1 MSKATKL
8 PSGNYRV
15 QFSVDGRRYSV
26 TADSARKA
34 QALAAEQEE
43 KLRIGLSENHL
54 TFSKAAERYIQ
65 SKSNILSPSTIRG
78 YTVITRTAL
87 SPLSDRMMHKITALE
102 LQNLINENAAAYSP
116 KSIKNQIGFLSAVF
130 SQCGLPLPKLSV
142 PPPQKKLREIPDPD
156 RVALILSAAKEKDIR
171 LYTFLLFVATLG
183 LSPSEILALKKEDI
197 KKDRVYIHSAL
208 VYADGGEKIY
218 KETTKAFNRTRTM
231 DIPSVLLDALKEMPQ
246 SPSCPFAFD
255 LTYSAFTAMFRRLLK
270 KNNLPHCRI
279 YDLRHAYASTM
290 LMLGVPDKYAMERM
304 GHATS
309 NMLKTVYQ
317 HTYSEKQKQTSE
329 LLDRFFENL
338 LQEKEK

>member
-1 MSKATKL
+1 M
-8 PSGNYRV
+8 
-15 QFSVDGRRYSV
+15 
-26 TADSARKA
+26 
-34 QALAAEQEE
+34 
-43 KLRIGLSENHL
+43 
-54 TFSKAAERYIQ
+54 
-65 SKSNILSPSTIRG
+65 
-78 YTVITRTAL
+78 
-87 SPLSDRMMHKITALE
+87 
-102 LQNLINENAAAYSP
+102 
-116 KSIKNQIGFLSAVF
+116 
-130 SQCGLPLPKLSV
+130 
-142 PPPQKKLREIPDPD
+142 
-156 RVALILSAAKEKDIR
+156 
-171 LYTFLLFVATLG
+171 
-183 LSPSEILALKKEDI
+183 
-197 KKDRVYIHSAL
+197 YIHSAL

-246 SPSCPFAFD
+246 SPSCPFVFD

-304 GHATS
+304 GHSTS